1 MSSPEKLV
9 IQKLQE
15 KNRPFSSI
23 TLGDELHNEIKQTQL
38 KKILDQLA
46 NDNVI
51 SCKVSGKAK
60 LYFPRQDTLTVASP
74 EELEQYDERIDQ
86 LRETSNQLA
95 SRFEELKARRDKL
108 LKTMPIDQLRQRR
121 IDIENEVQDEE
132 QKKDLLI
139 KSAEGISP
147 EDAVKSQ
154 EEFNKRCNQWRTRKN
169 KCKEIVD
176 ILSESLDKKPFQV
189 YEDLDLETDESL
201 GLKLEFKDKKYT
213 ILENNFA

>member
-74 EELEQYDERIDQ
+74 EELEKYDERIDQ
-86 LRETSNQLA
+86 LRENSNQLA
-95 SRFEELKARRDKL
+95 SRYEELKARRDKL

-132 QKKDLLI
+132 QKKDNLI

-147 EDAVKSQ
+147 EDAAKSQ

-213 ILENNFA
+213 IIENNFA